1 MSALP
6 TAPLRRP
13 PGVAEPSVRTAG
25 RDRRRTATQPPQLR
39 AVPAAASRRSGWA
52 VMCWLMVSAIVVV
65 GVIGV
70 VALNALAAESSFAA
84 MEVEN
89 RITELTLRH
98 DNLVAEV
105 AMLETPA
112 RVRQVAT
119 AQLGLVEPEQ
129 PGFLVIQQDQGG
141 PRRSKTTVRLEK

>member
-1 MSALP
+1 
-6 TAPLRRP
+6 
-13 PGVAEPSVRTAG
+13 
-25 RDRRRTATQPPQLR
+25 
-39 AVPAAASRRSGWA
+39 
-52 VMCWLMVSAIVVV
+52 MCWLMVSAIVVV